1 MRVTN
6 TMMRNNSMLNM
17 QKNKVAYNK
26 YLTQYN
32 TQKKI
37 QRPSDDPTIAAR
49 ALKYRTTLAE
59 IDQYLTNIK
68 DATSWMGATE
78 TCLKAVNTKL
88 TDMIDYCTQAATGTY
103 NEKDRAD
110 IVTQLKQFS
119 KYIYEQNADADYAGR
134 YLFTGF
140 RTDVPMLFDKE
151 ETGTTY
157 TITENIDINT
167 INKYQ
172 YVYGEAS
179 YNAGSS
185 AADYANQASEFAT
198 THRALLSYDKLDD
211 NQTVKLTYTDSTGTQ
226 QTVTAIT
233 KSVAADTKYNEHLH
247 PGTDEVY
254 FVPETGELVFGDD
267 VYDSIRAGKDLSV
280 DYKKTE
286 FAAKDVRPE
295 HYFNCTAVDNTTGE
309 VSNYRTAG
317 TQNMMY
323 QIYFSQTLVVNTEGC
338 DSINLAVGRTISD
351 ITNICNDL
359 DVMEANLKSVEKR
372 INDCDENDKTT
383 LANLNELK
391 SQIETEIQLQKTVL
405 GKALGSAITTCQSAN
420 ADNET
425 HPYPGIVDM
434 LHQLKEQGY
443 VLGVLSNKAEEAVI
457 SLCERFFP
465 GIFSVE
471 AGARDDFP
479 RKPDPTRLR
488 CIVEELGLRR
498 EEVIYSGDSD
508 VDVLT
513 AIRAGVRP
521 VAVDWGYRSR
531 QCLVQAGASHIV
543 SSPEELIQEIRTGK

>member
-68 DATSWMGATE
+68 DATSWMDATE

-103 NEKDRAD
+103 NEKNRAD

-134 YLFTGF
+134 YLFTGL

-247 PGTDEVY
+247 PGADEVY

-323 QIYFSQTLVVNTEGC
+323 QINFSQTLVVNTEGC

-359 DVMEANLKSVEKR
+359 DVMEANL
-372 INDCDENDKTT
+372 
-383 LANLNELK
+383 NELK

-405 GKALGSAITTCQSAN
+405 GKALGSAITTCQSAKDELN
-420 ADNET
+420 VALADHGSRYNRMSMTKSKLEQQQIDTKEAKSDNEDADLGEAYVNFSEADLLYQAT
-425 HPYPGIVDM
+425 
-434 LHQLKEQGY
+434 LNATLKI
-443 VLGVLSNKAEEAVI
+443 LGQ
-457 SLCERFFP
+457 SLLNF
-465 GIFSVE
+465 I
-471 AGARDDFP
+471 
-479 RKPDPTRLR
+479 
-488 CIVEELGLRR
+488 
-498 EEVIYSGDSD
+498 
-508 VDVLT
+508 
-513 AIRAGVRP
+513 
-521 VAVDWGYRSR
+521 
-531 QCLVQAGASHIV
+531 
-543 SSPEELIQEIRTGK
+543 

>member
-68 DATSWMGATE
+68 DATSWMAATE
-78 TCLKAVNTKL
+78 TCLKTVNTKL

-172 YVYGEAS
+172 YVYG
-179 YNAGSS
+179 
-185 AADYANQASEFAT
+185 
-198 THRALLSYDKLDD
+198 DD

-247 PGTDEVY
+247 PGADEVY

-323 QIYFSQTLVVNTEGC
+323 QINFSQTLVVNTEGC

-405 GKALGSAITTCQSAN
+405 GKTLGSAITTCQSAKDELN
-420 ADNET
+420 VALADHGSRYNRMSMTKSKLEQQQNDTKEAKSDNEDADL
-425 HPYPGIVDM
+425 G
-434 LHQLKEQGY
+434 EAY
-443 VLGVLSNKAEEAVI
+443 VNFSEADLLYQATLNATSKILGQ
-457 SLCERFFP
+457 SLLNF
-465 GIFSVE
+465 I
-471 AGARDDFP
+471 
-479 RKPDPTRLR
+479 
-488 CIVEELGLRR
+488 
-498 EEVIYSGDSD
+498 
-508 VDVLT
+508 
-513 AIRAGVRP
+513 
-521 VAVDWGYRSR
+521 
-531 QCLVQAGASHIV
+531 
-543 SSPEELIQEIRTGK
+543 

>member
-68 DATSWMGATE
+68 DATSWMAATE
-78 TCLKAVNTKL
+78 TCLKTVNTKL

-198 THRALLSYDKLDD
+198 THRALL
-211 NQTVKLTYTDSTGTQ
+211 
-226 QTVTAIT
+226 
-233 KSVAADTKYNEHLH
+233 
-247 PGTDEVY
+247 
-254 FVPETGELVFGDD
+254 
-267 VYDSIRAGKDLSV
+267 
-280 DYKKTE
+280 
-286 FAAKDVRPE
+286 
-295 HYFNCTAVDNTTGE
+295 
-309 VSNYRTAG
+309 
-317 TQNMMY
+317 
-323 QIYFSQTLVVNTEGC
+323 
-338 DSINLAVGRTISD
+338 
-351 ITNICNDL
+351 
-359 DVMEANLKSVEKR
+359 
-372 INDCDENDKTT
+372 
-383 LANLNELK
+383 
-391 SQIETEIQLQKTVL
+391 
-405 GKALGSAITTCQSAN
+405 
-420 ADNET
+420 
-425 HPYPGIVDM
+425 
-434 LHQLKEQGY
+434 
-443 VLGVLSNKAEEAVI
+443 
-457 SLCERFFP
+457 
-465 GIFSVE
+465 
-471 AGARDDFP
+471 
-479 RKPDPTRLR
+479 
-488 CIVEELGLRR
+488 
-498 EEVIYSGDSD
+498 
-508 VDVLT
+508 
-513 AIRAGVRP
+513 
-521 VAVDWGYRSR
+521 
-531 QCLVQAGASHIV
+531 
-543 SSPEELIQEIRTGK
+543 